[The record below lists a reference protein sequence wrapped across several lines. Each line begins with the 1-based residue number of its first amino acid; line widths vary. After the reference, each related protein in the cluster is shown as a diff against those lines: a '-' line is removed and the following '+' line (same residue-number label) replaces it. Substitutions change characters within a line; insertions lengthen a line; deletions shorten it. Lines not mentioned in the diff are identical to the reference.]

1 MKVGDC
7 EVDVSEVMI
16 HFLIWRDTIES
27 QWGTSMWNARTG
39 TNKDGSSITY
49 EDDVKDDILEEM
61 KVEKTLVLVAG
72 EQKITLTEEEQE
84 DCRTKAE
91 EVIRGF
97 DNEEVISYGITL
109 DKVANYYEDI
119 ALMSKLCGSSM
130 DDLKKKYNKK
140 EYEMTTVYGAIF
152 PTYQVDQEGN
162 SVEMSANKKKKV
174 LEQAQKAREEI
185 ESGASIEDIVEEFHL
200 KYAGEKSFSAK
211 ADEDDTE
218 LYNQIKKLKDGEY
231 SQVLTL
237 EQGYGIIKMV
247 HRVDEEKTK
256 EALEKEIEDAQRKLF
271 LEYYTDK
278 YKDKYH
284 TRIEEDIWDALPLA
298 SNHDES

>member
-1 MKVGDC
+1 
-7 EVDVSEVMI
+7 
-16 HFLIWRDTIES
+16 
-27 QWGTSMWNARTG
+27 
-39 TNKDGSSITY
+39 
-49 EDDVKDDILEEM
+49 
-61 KVEKTLVLVAG
+61 
-72 EQKITLTEEEQE
+72 
-84 DCRTKAE
+84 
-91 EVIRGF
+91 
-97 DNEEVISYGITL
+97 
-109 DKVANYYEDI
+109 
-119 ALMSKLCGSSM
+119 
-130 DDLKKKYNKK
+130 
-140 EYEMTTVYGAIF
+140 MTTVYGAIF
-152 PTYQVDQEGN
+152 PTYQIDQEGN

-185 ESGASIEDIVEEFHL
+185 ASGASMEDIVEEFHL

-211 ADEDDTE
+211 TDEDNTE

-231 SQVLTL
+231 SQVITL